1 RAQDRPYAADSVDFA
16 DGAVGLD
23 DDLEDHHA
31 LAPGGLRLLRI
42 VGLLVRRHRRR
53 WLRIVGERDGPAH
66 DAAHLP
72 AGHAAVGPAFETG
85 GVPPPCIPLDPP
97 APVSAV
103 APP

>member
-23 DDLEDHHA
+23 DDLEDPHA

-42 VGLLVRRHRRR
+42 LGLLVRRHRRR

-66 DAAHLP
+66 DAPPLP

-85 GVPPPCIPLDPP
+85 G
-97 APVSAV
+97 A
-103 APP
+103 APPRSAPDPAA